1 MEFRRVWAL
10 RGPNFWA
17 NFPVLEAELDLGP
30 YKDQSSDEMPGFND
44 RLKSWLPSLVEHR
57 CSVGERGGFF
67 QRLERGTYLAHI
79 LEHVALELQTLA
91 GSDCGYGRA
100 RELDEEGVY
109 RVALQYEE
117 EALGRECLETGRRL
131 CLAAVHD
138 RPFDVAAELKSL
150 RSLSYD
156 VRLGPSTAAIVR
168 AAKARSIPIRRLN
181 RESLVQLGHGAQAR
195 RICTAESDRTAAI
208 AEAIAQDK
216 ELTRELL
223 RAVSV
228 PVPMGRPVADAEDAW
243 QAAVALGLPVV
254 VKPQYGNH
262 GRGVATNLASR
273 EQVLKAYAAARE
285 ESRYIMVEQFIEGL
299 DHRLLVIGN
308 RLVAAAIRQPAHV
321 VGDGRSSVAQLVEDV
336 NRDPRRSDGH
346 STVLSF
352 IKLDTIGLEVLAE
365 QGYSP
370 DSIPPAGATVLIRR
384 NGNLSTG
391 GTATDVTD
399 RVHPEVAAR
408 AVEAARVI
416 GLDIA
421 GVDVVALD
429 ISRPLEEQRGGI
441 VEVNAGPGLR
451 MHIEPTAGRPRPVGE
466 SIVEMLFPIGATG
479 RIPLV
484 GVSGHRGTVTACQW
498 IERLLQ
504 RRLDGAASTGAAS
517 TGAAS
522 TGGPSTGGG
531 STGTGGRGGVGRVDA
546 TGAYASGRK
555 LAGTD
560 SSEWTRTRNLLLNPQ
575 VAAAVLEAG
584 VPGIVREG
592 FGADRLQIGVVTH
605 CGSLDGRDLCGLGSE
620 EKYVRT
626 LRTVVDV
633 VLPDG
638 HAVLNADDPAVAA
651 MAEKCKGGVIYFT
664 REPDSPLVAEHLAR
678 GGRVVARRGGSLVF
692 AAGGPATGTLGA
704 EHGVSTRGMEDAGPW
719 PAAALA
725 AAVHASG
732 GMICE
737 SAAERGGAEST
748 AAQDDAAEAACDAL
762 LAAAATGWALGL
774 EPAIVRQV
782 VEEAGAAAPEC
793 GPLSDSRLSF
803 ANS

>member
-1 MEFRRVWAL
+1 MEFRRIWAL
-10 RGPNFWA
+10 RGPNYWA

-30 YKDQSSDEMPGFND
+30 YKDQSSDEMPGFNE

-138 RPFDVAAELKSL
+138 RPFDIAAELRSL

-168 AAKARSIPIRRLN
+168 AAKLRGIPIRRLN
-181 RESLVQLGHGAQAR
+181 RESLVQLGHGAHAR
-195 RICTAESDRTAAI
+195 RICTAESDRTSAI
-208 AEAIAQDK
+208 AETIAQDK

-243 QAAVALGLPVV
+243 NAAVDLGLPVV

-262 GRGVATNLASR
+262 GRGVATNLGSR
-273 EQVLKAYAAARE
+273 DQVLKAYAAARE
-285 ESRYIMVEQFIEGL
+285 ESRYVMVEQFIEGL
-299 DHRLLVIGN
+299 DHRLLVIGG
-308 RLVAAAIRQPAHV
+308 RLIAAAIRQPAHV
-321 VGDGRSSVAQLVEDV
+321 VGDGRSTIAQLVEEV

-352 IKLDTIGLEVLAE
+352 IKLDTIGMEVLAE
-365 QGYSP
+365 QGYTA
-370 DSIPPAGATVLIRR
+370 DSIPPVGATVLIRR

-391 GTATDVTD
+391 GTATDVTE

-408 AVEAARVI
+408 AVEAARVV

-429 ISRPLEEQRGGI
+429 ISRPLEDQRGGI

-451 MHIEPTAGRPRPVGE
+451 MHIEPTAGHPRPVGE
-466 SIVEMLFPIGATG
+466 SIVEMLFPTGCNG

-484 GVSGHRGTVTACQW
+484 GVSGLRGAVAAGRW
-498 IERLLQ
+498 IERLLA
-504 RRLDGAASTGAAS
+504 RRI
-517 TGAAS
+517 
-522 TGGPSTGGG
+522 GGLS
-531 STGTGGRGGVGRVDA
+531 GVGRVDA
-546 TGAYASGRK
+546 TGAYAGGRK
-555 LAGTD
+555 VAGSDT
-560 SSEWTRTRNLLLNPQ
+560 SEWTRTRNLLLNPQ

-592 FGADRLQIGVVTH
+592 FGADRLHMGVVTW
-605 CGSLDGRDLCGLGSE
+605 CGSLEGQDLCGLGSE
-620 EKYVRT
+620 EKFARA

-638 HAVLNADDPAVAA
+638 FAVLNADDPAVAA
-651 MAEKCKGGVIYFT
+651 MAEKCKGGVIYFS
-664 REPDSPLVAEHLAR
+664 RDPSSPVIAEHLAR
-678 GGRVVARRGGSLVF
+678 GGRAVARRGGSLVF
-692 AAGGPATGTLGA
+692 LAGGDH
-704 EHGVSTRGMEDAGPW
+704 EESGPW
-719 PAAALA
+719 P
-725 AAVHASG
+725 
-732 GMICE
+732 
-737 SAAERGGAEST
+737 T
-748 AAQDDAAEAACDAL
+748 AAITAVAATVGISAVATSAVASSPATTAPVMTAPVTTSAVAMTSGHSELPEVYDEAAEAASDAL
-762 LAAAATGWALGL
+762 MAAAAAGWALGL

-782 VEEAGAAAPEC
+782 LEEVI
-793 GPLSDSRLSF
+793 
-803 ANS
+803 

>member
-10 RGPNFWA
+10 RGPNYWA

-30 YKDQSSDEMPGFND
+30 YKDQSSDEMPGFNE
-44 RLKSWLPSLVEHR
+44 RLKAWLPSLVEHR

-91 GSDCGYGRA
+91 GSDCGFGRA

-138 RPFDVAAELKSL
+138 RSFDISAELKSL

-156 VRLGPSTAAIVR
+156 VRLGPSTGAIVR
-168 AAKARSIPIRRLN
+168 AAKSRGIPIRRLN

-195 RICTAESDRTAAI
+195 RICTAESDRTSAI
-208 AEAIAQDK
+208 AETIAQDK

-228 PVPMGRPVADAEDAW
+228 PVPMGRPVTDAEDAW
-243 QAAVALGLPVV
+243 NAAVALGLPVV
-254 VKPQYGNH
+254 VKPQFGNH
-262 GRGVATNLASR
+262 GRGVATNLGSR
-273 EQVLKAYAAARE
+273 DQVLKAYAAARE

-308 RLVAAAIRQPAHV
+308 RLIAAAIRQPAHV
-321 VGDGRSSVAQLVEDV
+321 VGDGRSTVAQLVDDV

-365 QGYSP
+365 QGYTP
-370 DSIPPAGATVLIRR
+370 DSTPPAGAMVLIRR

-408 AVEAARVI
+408 AVEAARVV

-451 MHIEPTAGRPRPVGE
+451 MHIEPTGGRPQPVGE
-466 SIVEMLFPIGATG
+466 SIVQLLFPAGCNG
-479 RIPLV
+479 RIPIV
-484 GVSGHRGTVTACQW
+484 GVSGHRGTAAACQW
-498 IERLLQ
+498 IERLLE
-504 RRLDGAASTGAAS
+504 RRLRAVNGGVNGNGGLNGNGAAH
-517 TGAAS
+517 
-522 TGGPSTGGG
+522 
-531 STGTGGRGGVGRVDA
+531 GVGRVDS
-546 TGAYASGRK
+546 TGAYAGGRK
-555 LAGTD
+555 LANADT
-560 SSEWTRTRNLLLNPQ
+560 SEWTRTRNLLLNPQ
-575 VAAAVLEAG
+575 VAAAVVEAG
-584 VPGIVREG
+584 VSGIVREG
-592 FGADRLQIGVVTH
+592 FGADRLHVGVVTH
-605 CGSLDGRDLCGLGSE
+605 CGPLEGRDLCGLGSD

-638 HAVLNADDPAVAA
+638 YAVLNADDAAVAS
-651 MAEKCKGGVIYFT
+651 MSEKCKGGVIFFT
-664 REPDSPLVAEHLAR
+664 CQPDSPLVAEHLAR

-692 AAGGPATGTLGA
+692 LAGGTATGWSATPL
-704 EHGVSTRGMEDAGPW
+704 EDSAPW
-719 PAAALA
+719 PAAAMKA
-725 AAVHASG
+725 AMNAAMKAAMNAAMNAAMPGSVVGPSVAT
-732 GMICE
+732 E
-737 SAAERGGAEST
+737 SAT
-748 AAQDDAAEAACDAL
+748 ALDNAAEAACEAL
-762 LAAAATGWALGL
+762 LAACATGWALGL
-774 EPAIVRQV
+774 EPAIVREV
-782 VEEAGAAAPEC
+782 VDETSVTAPACGA
-793 GPLSDSRLSF
+793 LSDGRLSL
-803 ANS
+803 ANG

>member
-1 MEFRRVWAL
+1 MEFRRIWAL
-10 RGPNFWA
+10 RGPNYWA

-44 RLKSWLPSLVEHR
+44 RLKAWLPSLVEHR

-109 RVALQYEE
+109 RVALQFEE

-138 RPFDVAAELKSL
+138 RPFDVASELKSL

-156 VRLGPSTAAIVR
+156 VRLGPSTMAIVR
-168 AAKARSIPIRRLN
+168 AAKARGIPMRRLN

-223 RAVSV
+223 RAVAV
-228 PVPMGRPVADAEDAW
+228 PVPMGRPVTDAEDAW
-243 QAAVALGLPVV
+243 QAATQLGLPVV

-262 GRGVATNLASR
+262 GRGVATNLGSR
-273 EQVLKAYAAARE
+273 EQVLKAYATARE
-285 ESRYIMVEQFIEGL
+285 ESRYVMVEQFIEGL

-308 RLVAAAIRQPAHV
+308 RLIAAAIRQPAHV
-321 VGDGRSSVAQLVEDV
+321 VGDGRSTIAQLVDEV
-336 NRDPRRSDGH
+336 NQDPRRSDGH

-352 IKLDTIGLEVLAE
+352 IKLDTIGMEVLAE

-370 DSIPPAGATVLIRR
+370 DSIPPIGATVLIRR

-408 AVEAARVI
+408 AVEAARVV

-421 GVDVVALD
+421 GVDVVAVD

-466 SIVEMLFPIGATG
+466 SIVEMLFPAGANG

-484 GVSGHRGTVTACQW
+484 GISGHRGTLAAGRW
-498 IERLLQ
+498 IERLLA
-504 RRLDGAASTGAAS
+504 RRL
-517 TGAAS
+517 
-522 TGGPSTGGG
+522 GG
-531 STGTGGRGGVGRVDA
+531 SAGGLSSASSGAGSVVGRVDA
-546 TGAYASGRK
+546 TGAFAGGRK
-555 LAGTD
+555 VAGND
-560 SSEWTRTRNLLLNPQ
+560 SSEWTRTRNLLLDPQ

-584 VPGIVREG
+584 VPGIAREG
-592 FGADRLQIGVVTH
+592 FGVDRLHLGVVTW
-605 CGSLDGRDLCGLGSE
+605 CGALEGRDLCGLGSD
-620 EKYVRT
+620 EKYVRA

-638 HAVLNADDPAVAA
+638 FAVLNADDPPVAA
-651 MAEKCKGGVIYFT
+651 MAEKCKGGVIYFS
-664 REPDSPLVAEHLAR
+664 REPDSPVVAEHLAR

-692 AAGGPATGTLGA
+692 LACGSATGGSATGSSA
-704 EHGVSTRGMEDAGPW
+704 TGGSAFGDASAVGVSGTAGSRASTTMPGLAGVTIEESGPW
-719 PAAALA
+719 PAAAVAAVAALSGIATPPANGEA
-725 AAVHASG
+725 AAALDH
-732 GMICE
+732 
-737 SAAERGGAEST
+737 AAEE
-748 AAQDDAAEAACDAL
+748 ACDAL
-762 LAAAATGWALGL
+762 LAAAAAGWALGL

-782 VEEAGAAAPEC
+782 LEEVGETV
-793 GPLSDSRLSF
+793 S
-803 ANS
+803 